1 MPAAAVREPDG
12 NHINR
17 LERDSEMGKKWSRS
31 ERGSAPLLVLLAITF
46 IFAIS
51 YGNSFFKE
59 IPKFNGDYLLYSLCC
74 FTSVVFL
81 ARHEWKHNRNQ
92 FFNVWVAINLIFIV
106 IMTFTLYE
114 RQEAPL
120 HALALISIL
129 FANIVWS
136 AIYLYKVSRFVEPL
150 PDWLMKQFGYAAIYE
165 EKDIQFVIITGANE
179 ITDENQYSFCYI
191 LQNCSNAERVVQV
204 KINVEKNWSFSS
216 KGLIVPSEIQQ
227 IVPAG
232 TTGIFR
238 IPVIAE
244 SGK

>member
-1 MPAAAVREPDG
+1 M
-12 NHINR
+12 
-17 LERDSEMGKKWSRS
+17 
-31 ERGSAPLLVLLAITF
+31 
-46 IFAIS
+46 
-51 YGNSFFKE
+51 
-59 IPKFNGDYLLYSLCC
+59 
-74 FTSVVFL
+74 
-81 ARHEWKHNRNQ
+81 
-92 FFNVWVAINLIFIV
+92 
-106 IMTFTLYE
+106 
-114 RQEAPL
+114 

-227 IVPAG
+227 IELLEKMIKHSYSVRKVEDEVRKLLSPKKKAKIVSLP
-232 TTGIFR
+232 TTGR
-238 IPVIAE
+238 ISDASKKDLEEKMQRILGTKVMFKQDKNGAGEIVIEFYSTAE
-244 SGK
+244 LERLYELLESIGRGYN